1 MIYEYLEVSAY
12 VPIYLACGHRG
23 WKHYKYIKL
32 FIIVNLVPPGNFGK
46 LLPHILLRSNTL
58 VSNEHYFKL
67 QIVLFICLHL
77 HWPFAALSMA
87 GIAGVV
93 VSRKGARAQGQRPR
107 RGRRGRAEF
116 ELCV

>member
-1 MIYEYLEVSAY
+1 MNLVSAS
-12 VPIYLACGHRG
+12 
-23 WKHYKYIKL
+23 
-32 FIIVNLVPPGNFGK
+32 NFGK
-46 LLPHILLRSNTL
+46 LLPRRLLRNNTL
-58 VSNEHYFKL
+58 VSNERYFKL
-67 QIVLFICLHL
+67 QIVLFICL